1 MESTKFKTIVF
12 FVVAVLCSITSNAQT
27 YAEFFRQKKTQKKYL
42 IEQLVALKVYA
53 GYLKKGYD
61 IASDGINTVKDLSKG
76 EFNLHNSFISSLK
89 AVSPAIKNN
98 GKVVDIIILQLD
110 ICQLFGSI
118 GKSKLLDATTLRY
131 VDQVRDNVVGECEK
145 DLDELLLVIT
155 SGKVEMKDDERLKR
169 LENIYLRM
177 VDKSQFVQ
185 HFANQ
190 LEMFGRQK
198 QHEEQYI
205 HDLKKLYETNN

>member
-1 MESTKFKTIVF
+1 MESTNLKTIVLF
-12 FVVAVLCSITSNAQT
+12 IVAVLCSITSNAQT

-61 IASDGINTVKDLSKG
+61 IASDGLNTVKDLSKG

-98 GKVVDIIILQLD
+98 GKVAYIIVLQLE
-110 ICQLFGSI
+110 IRQLFGSI
-118 GKSKLLDATTLRY
+118 RKSKLLDATTLTY
-131 VDQVRDNVVGECEK
+131 IDQVRENVIDECDK

-155 SGKVEMKDDERLKR
+155 SGKVEMKDDERLNR
-169 LENIYLRM
+169 LEDIYKRM
-177 VDKSQFVQ
+177 VYKSQFVQ
-185 HFANQ
+185 HFTNQ
-190 LEMFGRQK
+190 LKMFGRQK
-198 QHEEQYI
+198 QHEEQSI
-205 HDLKKLYETNN
+205 HDLKKLYETIN